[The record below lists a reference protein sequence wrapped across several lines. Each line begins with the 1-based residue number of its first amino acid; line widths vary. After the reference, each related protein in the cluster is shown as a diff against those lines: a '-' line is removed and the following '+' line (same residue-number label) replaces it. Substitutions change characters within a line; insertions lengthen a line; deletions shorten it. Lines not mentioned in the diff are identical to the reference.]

1 MEFKYGDR
9 VRMLKHADWKNDAIG
24 TIISIRTR
32 TTPLHDGSTDLRYII
47 QFDELQRDY
56 TDEMNG
62 MDLQYKESSV
72 LGRFLRP
79 LEEPE

>member
-9 VRMLKHADWKNDAIG
+9 VRMLMHADWKSDAVG
-24 TIISIRTR
+24 TIVSIRTR
-32 TTPLHDGSTDLRYII
+32 TAMLTDGSTDVWYWVE
-47 QFDELQRDY
+47 FDEPQRDY

-62 MDLQYKESSV
+62 KDLQYKSSTV

-79 LEEPE
+79 LEEAG

>member
-9 VRMLKHADWKNDAIG
+9 VLMVKHADWKNDAVG

-32 TTPLHDGSTDLRYII
+32 PASLYDGSTDVWYSIE
-47 QFDELQRDY
+47 FDEPQRDY
-56 TDEMNG
+56 SDEMNG
-62 MDLQYKESSV
+62 KDLQYKSSTV

-79 LEEPE
+79 LDEAG